1 MKELPTEMLVDGVN
15 NDSFQKR
22 ELIKHLALKII
33 KKKKISNGLLLSYRL
48 LGAVAIFVSGMAF
61 CDVVF

>member
-22 ELIKHLALKII
+22 ELIKHACSQDHPKETYIQWVKI
-33 KKKKISNGLLLSYRL
+33 LLS
-48 LGAVAIFVSGMAF
+48 S
-61 CDVVF
+61 C